1 MDPKPRVKPCG
12 SVDYFYHQLA
22 GDSISYHQCCGGMLT
37 VTKMEPN
44 HLHYPKAGSLQL
56 YE

>member
-1 MDPKPRVKPCG
+1 MDPKPGVKPCG